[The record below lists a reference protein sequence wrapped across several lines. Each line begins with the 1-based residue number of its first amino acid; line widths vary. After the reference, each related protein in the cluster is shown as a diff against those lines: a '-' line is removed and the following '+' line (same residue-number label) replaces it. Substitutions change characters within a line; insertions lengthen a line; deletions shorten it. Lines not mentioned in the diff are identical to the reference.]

1 MATAAVQLKR
11 HAAHTLTIEEFTMA
25 TYKAFCACEA
35 RAPLVPAR
43 IERRALRP
51 DDVAIAIAYCGVC
64 HSDAHFVHDD
74 WGNTV
79 FPCVPGHEIVGH
91 VTAVGEAVTAFQPG
105 DRVAVGCIVDSCQ
118 QCAACLDHA
127 QQLCAEGVTA
137 TYNGRDRH
145 SGENT
150 LGGYS
155 EQIVVRDRFVLRV
168 PPALDMKFAAP
179 LLCAGI
185 TVWTPMQKHG
195 VGKGSKVAVVGLGGL
210 GHLAVKLAAAL
221 GAEVTVITTSPGK
234 TDGARA
240 LGAKHVL
247 LSNDPNAMLAATNA
261 FDFILDTIPTRH
273 NVNPYLGLLGRNGV
287 LVLVGAVEL
296 LEPIHGGLLMRNNRS
311 IAGSLIG
318 GIEATQALL
327 DFCAQH
333 GVLPSCEMIDIR
345 DINEAFT
352 RMQANQVK
360 YRFVIDMAT
369 MADVAVN

>member
-1 MATAAVQLKR
+1 
-11 HAAHTLTIEEFTMA
+11 
-25 TYKAFCACEA
+25 
-35 RAPLVPAR
+35 
-43 IERRALRP
+43 
-51 DDVAIAIAYCGVC
+51 
-64 HSDAHFVHDD
+64 
-74 WGNTV
+74 
-79 FPCVPGHEIVGH
+79 
-91 VTAVGEAVTAFQPG
+91 
-105 DRVAVGCIVDSCQ
+105 
-118 QCAACLDHA
+118 
-127 QQLCAEGVTA
+127 
-137 TYNGRDRH
+137 
-145 SGENT
+145 
-150 LGGYS
+150 
-155 EQIVVRDRFVLRV
+155 
-168 PPALDMKFAAP
+168 
-179 LLCAGI
+179 
-185 TVWTPMQKHG
+185 
-195 VGKGSKVAVVGLGGL
+195 
-210 GHLAVKLAAAL
+210 
-221 GAEVTVITTSPGK
+221 
-234 TDGARA
+234 
-240 LGAKHVL
+240 
-247 LSNDPNAMLAATNA
+247 MLAATNA